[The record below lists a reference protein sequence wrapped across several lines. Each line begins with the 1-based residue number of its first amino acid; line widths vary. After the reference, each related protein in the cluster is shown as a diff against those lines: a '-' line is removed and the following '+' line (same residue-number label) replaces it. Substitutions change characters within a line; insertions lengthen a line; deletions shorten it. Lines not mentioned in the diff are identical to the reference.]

1 LTVGRWLPRPAGF
14 APLIPKSS
22 ALRCGLTLRVCAPAH
37 FGTGSGLPTLRI
49 ETNANGSTMTTE
61 TSTALTELKTPSF
74 TRAFVGFLAS
84 TGCLCAVMI
93 ALSSL

>member
-1 LTVGRWLPRPAGF
+1 
-14 APLIPKSS
+14 
-22 ALRCGLTLRVCAPAH
+22 
-37 FGTGSGLPTLRI
+37 LRI
-49 ETNANGSTMTTE
+49 ETDANGPAMTTQ
-61 TSTALTELKTPSF
+61 TSTTLPELKSPSF

>member
-1 LTVGRWLPRPAGF
+1 
-14 APLIPKSS
+14 
-22 ALRCGLTLRVCAPAH
+22 
-37 FGTGSGLPTLRI
+37 
-49 ETNANGSTMTTE
+49 MTTE
-61 TSTALTELKTPSF
+61 ISTTLPELKTPSF